1 MSKITCMS
9 QSLAK
14 ENIYRLTGFH
24 VNLCLKT
31 LKSKMCF
38 SGVFLRNLNIYYT
51 IPVEDKVLCL
61 YKEVRFYLYKYL
73 LFFRFLDLKN
83 KERIY
88 VNIKL

>member
-1 MSKITCMS
+1 
-9 QSLAK
+9 
-14 ENIYRLTGFH
+14 
-24 VNLCLKT
+24 
-31 LKSKMCF
+31 MCF

-73 LFFRFLDLKN
+73 LFFRSLDLKN